1 MEHTDK
7 ALMEACKKTNA
18 IATEYTV
25 GPVVCTETELGAY
38 ERVIEFSKDPAD
50 IQEFTHVLDQE
61 LQRAF
66 SNYYDERNYNKTLK
80 QLIVHQAPQGTFYR
94 RLKSHNRIGGQFKVP
109 KLYNNREILDELI
122 PLADE
127 NISK

>member
-1 MEHTDK
+1 
-7 ALMEACKKTNA
+7 MEACKKTNT

-38 ERVIEFSKDPAD
+38 EWVIEFSKEPENL
-50 IQEFTHVLDQE
+50 QHFTRVLDQE

-80 QLIVHQAPQGTFYR
+80 QLIVHQAPQGTFYSW
-94 RLKSHNRIGGQFKVP
+94 LKSHNRIGGQFKVP
-109 KLYNNREILDELI
+109 KLYNSREILDELI
-122 PLADE
+122 PLADK
-127 NISK
+127 NIQK